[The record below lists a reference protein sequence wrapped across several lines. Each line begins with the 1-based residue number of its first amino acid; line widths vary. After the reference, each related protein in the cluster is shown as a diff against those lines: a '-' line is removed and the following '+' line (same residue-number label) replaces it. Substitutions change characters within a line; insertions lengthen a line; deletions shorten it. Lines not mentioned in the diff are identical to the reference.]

1 MYVQAHVHT
10 CAHTLKCMCA
20 HAHTHRVNQSI
31 NQSMDTCKNDFFL
44 WPVQKALV
52 ATVYPASALG
62 EEKEYLEDIW
72 IRQPVKP
79 REMKA
84 VPLVS

>member
-1 MYVQAHVHT
+1 
-10 CAHTLKCMCA
+10 
-20 HAHTHRVNQSI
+20 
-31 NQSMDTCKNDFFL
+31 L